1 MESMKEKGISFNKKG
16 LMPGAKYSR
25 IYTNKFVIDEVNEE
39 GLVKALD
46 TLYHHDDLQSILNKL
61 HVINEEL
68 TLKD

>member
-16 LMPGAKYSR
+16 LMPDAKYSR
-25 IYTNKFVIDEVNEE
+25 IYTNKLVMDELDEAV
-39 GLVKALD
+39 LVKALD
-46 TLYHHDDLQSILNKL
+46 TLYNNADLQLILNKL